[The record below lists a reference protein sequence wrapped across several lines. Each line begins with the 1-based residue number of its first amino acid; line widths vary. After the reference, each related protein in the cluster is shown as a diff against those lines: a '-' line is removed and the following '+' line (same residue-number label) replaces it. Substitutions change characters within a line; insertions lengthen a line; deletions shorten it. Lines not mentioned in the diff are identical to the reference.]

1 MVKKTFEQSLED
13 LEKIVKELESGD
25 LPLEKAL
32 ERFEQGM
39 ALSKQ
44 CSQMLDQTERKVT
57 QLIKDTEGHAHEI
70 PFENSAADADGMEST
85 ED

>member
-1 MVKKTFEQSLED
+1 MAKKTFEQSLED

-32 ERFEQGM
+32 KRFEQGM
-39 ALSKQ
+39 ALSRQ
-44 CSQMLDQTERKVT
+44 CSQMLDQTERKVS
-57 QLIKDTEGHAHEI
+57 QLIKDSEGHTYEI
-70 PFENSAADADGMEST
+70 PFENGPPDAGAIESA

>member
-1 MVKKTFEQSLED
+1 MAKKTFEQSLED

-32 ERFEQGM
+32 QRFEQGM
-39 ALSKQ
+39 TLSKQ
-44 CSQMLDQTERKVT
+44 CSQMLDQTERQVSR
-57 QLIKDTEGHAHEI
+57 LIKDSEGHAYEI
-70 PFENSAADADGMEST
+70 PFENGLPDADGVEST